1 MLDNVLD
8 GEGRVAQEGEA
19 GRHAFKEQKLGRQR
33 VEEGQE
39 HEDDAEHLLKE
50 LEVLLVLDLLP
61 RLLGLLYLLNRL
73 GHHEDGQAEGL
84 ADVAG
89 RPVKVANGH
98 LGLSGRELDLQ
109 VEHLGHDLVDG
120 VLGVGHGVATL
131 ALGDAVEPRT
141 GAAAAL
147 LELGGGVLIL
157 LAGSLFILVLLVV
170 VNVATAKRARAVAG
184 MAAAADALVA
194 RVVKVVKRDPVLG
207 DAKRLVEVFVE
218 AVGVAQCVLHVK
230 GLVKGELVKVKGALL
245 GGVGAVERDGAVKVV
260 DARASVAVAGRRV
273 GRELANH
280 GVDGPA
286 EAFGV
291 VLTDGVVALVGAV
304 VRAQAALKQV
314 AQRVDHVVR
323 RALWRDRSL
332 GGHQGVHVGKVLAE
346 IAGVVVKAA
355 GVSVLLVAE
364 QHEGSL
370 SSPQT
375 ARALQ
380 KG

>member
-39 HEDDAEHLLKE
+39 NEDDAEHLIKE

-89 RPVKVANGH
+89 RAVKVANGH
-98 LGLSGRELDLQ
+98 LGLPGRELDLQ

-120 VLGVGHGVATL
+120 VLGVGNGVAIL

-157 LAGSLFILVLLVV
+157 LAGTLVILVLLVV
-170 VNVATAKRARAVAG
+170 ANVATAKRARAVAG
-184 MAAAADALVA
+184 MAAAAAADALVA

-207 DAKRLVEVFVE
+207 DAKRLVEVLVE

-230 GLVKGELVKVKGALL
+230 GLVKDELVKVKGALL
-245 GGVGAVERDGAVKVV
+245 VGVGSVERDGAVKVV
-260 DARASVAVAGRRV
+260 DARASVAFARRRV
-273 GRELANH
+273 GRELADH

-291 VLTDGVVALVGAV
+291 VLPDGVVALVGAV
-304 VRAQAALKQV
+304 VRAQAALEQV

-332 GGHQGVHVGKVLAE
+332 GGHQGDSVWIMPANRLPVL
-346 IAGVVVKAA
+346 
-355 GVSVLLVAE
+355 
-364 QHEGSL
+364 
-370 SSPQT
+370 
-375 ARALQ
+375 
-380 KG
+380 